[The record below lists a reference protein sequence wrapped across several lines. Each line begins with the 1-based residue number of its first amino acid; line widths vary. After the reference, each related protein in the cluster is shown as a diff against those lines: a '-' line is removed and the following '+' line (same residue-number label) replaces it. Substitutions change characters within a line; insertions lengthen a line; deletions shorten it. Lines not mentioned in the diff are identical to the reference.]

1 MALGA
6 LSAILGVLYALAQ
19 SDLKRL
25 LAYSTI
31 ENAGI
36 ILLGLG
42 AGMTAAALGRG
53 ELAAAGIAASL
64 LHVLNHAL
72 FKGLLFLSAGSVVMA
87 SGTRRFEELG
97 GLIRRMPWTAVF
109 FLVGALA
116 VSGLPPLNGFTSE
129 WMTFQALLL
138 GFASLPGVTRM
149 NFPLAGALLAMTSA
163 LAAACFVKAFGA
175 AFLAFPRSRAATD
188 ASESPAVMLVPQAL
202 LAVLCI
208 AIGLFPA
215 VVLRAAG
222 SVLESLPGL
231 RLSAGIRQGV
241 WTLAPGPGSFDHVM
255 PLALA
260 ATIGA
265 SALGAAIVAARV
277 SRRAPTWGCGGE
289 LGPATQYT
297 ASAFSKPLM
306 MIFRTVLRPTRQVE
320 ALADVSPYFPREV
333 RYRTAIEPVFERFLY
348 RPLTM
353 AVLGAAERLRIL
365 QAGSLHAYLAYVL
378 VLGVGLL
385 IWLGGMR

>member
-1 MALGA
+1 
-6 LSAILGVLYALAQ
+6 
-19 SDLKRL
+19 
-25 LAYSTI
+25 
-31 ENAGI
+31 
-36 ILLGLG
+36 
-42 AGMTAAALGRG
+42 
-53 ELAAAGIAASL
+53 
-64 LHVLNHAL
+64 
-72 FKGLLFLSAGSVVMA
+72 
-87 SGTRRFEELG
+87 
-97 GLIRRMPWTAVF
+97 
-109 FLVGALA
+109 
-116 VSGLPPLNGFTSE
+116 
-129 WMTFQALLL
+129 
-138 GFASLPGVTRM
+138 
-149 NFPLAGALLAMTSA
+149 
-163 LAAACFVKAFGA
+163 
-175 AFLAFPRSRAATD
+175 
-188 ASESPAVMLVPQAL
+188 MLVPQAL
-202 LAVLCI
+202 LAALCI

-215 VVLRAAG
+215 VVLRAAAT
-222 SVLESLPGL
+222 VLDSLPGL
-231 RLSAGIRQGV
+231 RLPAGIRHGL

-255 PLALA
+255 PLPLA

-265 SALGAAIVAARV
+265 SALAAAVVAARV
-277 SRRAPTWGCGGE
+277 ARRAPTWGCGGE

-353 AVLGAAERLRIL
+353 AVLGAAERLKIL